1 MVVSREN
8 VVFCKALYS
17 YFKALFLHSPRASQ
31 LWLEAK
37 ARQKVLEAAKL
48 SFWWFFFLI
57 NYKLLLNKEN
67 KNMTLHT
74 DSLGIQQRVVLSKA
88 EMF

>member
-17 YFKALFLHSPRASQ
+17 YFKALFLHSPRA
-31 LWLEAK
+31 K

-48 SFWWFFFLI
+48 AFWWFFFLI

-88 EMF
+88 EIF